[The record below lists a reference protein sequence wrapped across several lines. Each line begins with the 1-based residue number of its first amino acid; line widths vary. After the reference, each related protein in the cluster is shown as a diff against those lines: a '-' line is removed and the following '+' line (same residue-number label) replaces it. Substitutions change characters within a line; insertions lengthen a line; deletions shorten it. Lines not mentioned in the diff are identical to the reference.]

1 MTWFAYAD
9 LLFETLGHQASLAE
23 NSSDLEY
30 PDGEEGRTKNENRL
44 LAWVT
49 GAGGFLFSFFY
60 FRSCPWFPSPRG
72 EREKNAYSRN
82 FGTELH
88 QLRHP

>member
-30 PDGEEGRTKNENRL
+30 PDGKNQEGKRKNE
-44 LAWVT
+44 
-49 GAGGFLFSFFY
+49 
-60 FRSCPWFPSPRG
+60 
-72 EREKNAYSRN
+72 E
-82 FGTELH
+82 
-88 QLRHP
+88 